1 MGGHTDSSPNIA
13 YILKLVY
20 NGHTYR
26 MCVAYNYYSITAL
39 REQDCVPYYATN
51 DSQTRHYQFTGTLYT
66 GLVKDGT
73 YILDATYGY
82 IPDGG
87 TSLKWMTFNMNY
99 STTNNGRG
107 YSFAIQNSSNV
118 YYSYYALIKNAQV
131 AIFCNTSYWRLS
143 NVITSG
149 LKGYIMGE
157 VFKETAHSSDL
168 NTLACIYL
176 CSTATGT
183 IGYTTGTTNG
193 SNANTEISYPASG
206 EIETSTTYDYGILI
220 NTSPI
225 NEFRFIFSPPTGT
238 KYYSVSSTN
247 SQIFTA
253 DGTNLCGMFSYARR
267 WVELRFDTYQ
277 VDSNVSSTVN
287 TPGGRWTPCYVRY
300 HCADQDAY
308 GIVQG
313 DSFKGFVDTDLLR
326 GVNCTYSYGQ
336 VLGTNG
342 DFLYLGGG
350 FAIGWDS
357 SNTETLF

>member
-1 MGGHTDSSPNIA
+1 LDS
-13 YILKLVY
+13 
-20 NGHTYR
+20 
-26 MCVAYNYYSITAL
+26 
-39 REQDCVPYYATN
+39 
-51 DSQTRHYQFTGTLYT
+51 
-66 GLVKDGT
+66 
-73 YILDATYGY
+73 TYGL

-87 TSLKWMTFNMNY
+87 QCLKWMTFNMNG
-99 STTNNGRG
+99 STTSNGKG
-107 YSFAIQNSSNV
+107 YSFAKQNSSDV
-118 YYSYYALIKNAQV
+118 YYSYYALIKNAQI
-131 AIFCNTSYWRLS
+131 AMFCNASFWRSS
-143 NVITSG
+143 NVTTSG

-157 VFKETAHSSDL
+157 IFKETAHSSDL
-168 NTLACIYL
+168 NTFACIYL

-183 IGYTTGTTNG
+183 VYYTTGSTSG
-193 SNANTEISYPASG
+193 VYFNTEVSYPASG
-206 EIETSTTYDYGILI
+206 DDKTSTGYDYGILI

-225 NEFRFIFSPPTGT
+225 NGFSFISSATSGL
-238 KYYSVSSTN
+238 YYSISSTN

-277 VDSNVSSTVN
+277 VDLNVSSTVN

-300 HCADQDAY
+300 RCADQDTY

-336 VLGTNG
+336 VLGTDG